1 MKICIPIIEDKGLQS
16 PVSAHF
22 GSAPLFALCDT
33 ATGDFRTI
41 DNRNAHHQHGMCQ
54 PLAAIGGQGVE
65 AVVVG
70 GIGRGAMMK
79 LQAGGVRVLLGA
91 PTTVAEALAAHEA
104 GTLSEA
110 TPDMACAGHG
120 HGPHGPHGPHAC
132 GA

>member
-1 MKICIPIIEDKGLQS
+1 MKICIPIIEDRGLES

-33 ATGDFRTI
+33 ATGDIRTI
-41 DNRNAHHQHGMCQ
+41 DNRNAQHEHGMCQ

-79 LQAGGVRVLLGA
+79 LQAGGVRVFLGA
-91 PTTVAEALAAHEA
+91 PATVADALAAHKA
-104 GTLSEA
+104 GALPEA